1 MRPAPTVDMSP
12 DLDTLAELGQ
22 SDETVR
28 IAVLGMQG
36 VGKSAITVRYL
47 THRFIGEYK
56 SNTDMMYHQV
66 IKLDGSTIKVD
77 IIDVSTSVQS
87 GSLVHHNIRNW
98 AEGFLLVYSVTT
110 PESFQHASQLL
121 EEVRRTGSKC
131 AASVS
136 GGSLRA
142 ASVSRESSKSPA
154 ARRKRSGTP
163 QRPHSTGDGV
173 EVPAPAILVGNK
185 TDLIHLNQVD
195 TTRAQETASR
205 LCCQHEEVSASE
217 SAEEITALFHAVIR
231 QCLALKRR
239 RSGMDAIRNAFSSL
253 PRAGRGSSREAAA
266 AADSGS
272 SLRRRRPRGRL
283 QLPPHGETQL
293 VDIVSPVELRP
304 TAAAATAREPEGRT
318 SDGESVCSGAT
329 SSGSSGGSAGSGG
342 SHTPQPG
349 APPRKF
355 SVFDVGRKL
364 GSFISGGSRPSTP
377 APSRFT
383 TSPLKTSVPD
393 LSKTSSLS
401 EKLDTLKKS
410 VKKVSV

>member
-1 MRPAPTVDMSP
+1 MFVDCTAARSNLAPHSKKQY
-12 DLDTLAELGQ
+12 DL
-22 SDETVR
+22 
-28 IAVLGMQG
+28 
-36 VGKSAITVRYL
+36 
-47 THRFIGEYK
+47 
-56 SNTDMMYHQV
+56 
-66 IKLDGSTIKVD
+66 
-77 IIDVSTSVQS
+77 
-87 GSLVHHNIRNW
+87 
-98 AEGFLLVYSVTT
+98 
-110 PESFQHASQLL
+110 
-121 EEVRRTGSKC
+121 TGS
-131 AASVS
+131 VF
-136 GGSLRA
+136 L
-142 ASVSRESSKSPA
+142 SS
-154 ARRKRSGTP
+154 
-163 QRPHSTGDGV
+163 QV
-173 EVPAPAILVGNK
+173 E
-185 TDLIHLNQVD
+185 
-195 TTRAQETASR
+195 TTEAQETASR

-217 SAEEITALFHAVIR
+217 SSDEITALFHAVIR
-231 QCLALKRR
+231 QCLAQKRR

-253 PRAGRGSSREAAA
+253 PRAGRGQSRDAAA
-266 AADSGS
+266 AADSSS

-304 TAAAATAREPEGRT
+304 AAAAARDAEART

-329 SSGSSGGSAGSGG
+329 SSASSGGSGGSGG
-342 SHTPQPG
+342 TQTPQPG

-377 APSRFT
+377 APNRFT

>member
-1 MRPAPTVDMSP
+1 M
-12 DLDTLAELGQ
+12 
-22 SDETVR
+22 ET
-28 IAVLGMQG
+28 A
-36 VGKSAITVRYL
+36 
-47 THRFIGEYK
+47 
-56 SNTDMMYHQV
+56 
-66 IKLDGSTIKVD
+66 
-77 IIDVSTSVQS
+77 
-87 GSLVHHNIRNW
+87 
-98 AEGFLLVYSVTT
+98 
-110 PESFQHASQLL
+110 
-121 EEVRRTGSKC
+121 
-131 AASVS
+131 
-136 GGSLRA
+136 
-142 ASVSRESSKSPA
+142 
-154 ARRKRSGTP
+154 
-163 QRPHSTGDGV
+163 
-173 EVPAPAILVGNK
+173 
-185 TDLIHLNQVD
+185 
-195 TTRAQETASR
+195 RAQETASR

-217 SAEEITALFHAVIR
+217 SSEEITALFHAVIR

-239 RSGMDAIRNAFSSL
+239 RSGMDAIRSAFSSL
-253 PRAGRGSSREAAA
+253 PRAGRGQSKEAQA

-283 QLPPHGETQL
+283 QLPAHGETQL

-304 TAAAATAREPEGRT
+304 AVARDAEGRT

-329 SSGSSGGSAGSGG
+329 SSGSGGSAG

-364 GSFISGGSRPSTP
+364 GSFISGGSRPATP
-377 APSRFT
+377 APNRFT